1 MKRNLVLEY
10 RIAKLERL
18 VESRIKNERGLL
30 RGIVGKTNANKEDCD
45 KVIDSFAKLTGIDP
59 EYISRASGFN
69 FTVTLYADP
78 TDDIEPGLD
87 PEVLCDC
94 YQLNVKDTEN
104 MKIVATLKV
113 GKVKFKYKNGSAD
126 SVGSSEF
133 AAKQQ
138 MTGLTLASYDK
149 LAKNLE
155 SLFKKQGL
163 NIKDLKNIVEI
174 GRSVGKLLL
183 TAKNKYV
190 NSIVDLLEKDSSVI
204 KDVEWMGWNDNEIRG
219 DYHLQYTKS
228 DKIIAAYRITI
239 NLNSG
244 LVSKIKL
251 PADSK
256 SSSENRR
263 FDDKDGLIKAV
274 KDLILMNASA
284 GTVIKP
290 GYEL

>member
-45 KVIDSFAKLTGIDP
+45 KVIDSFVKLTGIDP

-69 FTVTLYADP
+69 FTVILYADP
-78 TDDIEPGLD
+78 TDEVKPGLD
-87 PEVLCDC
+87 PSVLCDC

-104 MKIVATLKV
+104 MKIVATLNV
-113 GKVKFKYKNGSAD
+113 GKAKFKYKNGSAD
-126 SVGSSEF
+126 SVGSSDF
-133 AAKQQ
+133 VTKQQ
-138 MTGLTLASYDK
+138 LTGLTLASYDK
-149 LAKNLE
+149 LAKNIE

-163 NIKDLKNIVEI
+163 NIKDLKNVVEI
-174 GRSVGKLLL
+174 GKHVGELLL
-183 TAKNKYV
+183 VAKNKYV
-190 NSIVDLLEKDSSVI
+190 NSIIDILEKDNSVI
-204 KDVEWMGWNDNEIRG
+204 KDVEWLGWRDDEIRG

-239 NLNSG
+239 NLKSG

-263 FDDKDGLIKAV
+263 FDDKDDLVKAV
-274 KDLILMNASA
+274 KDLVLMNVSA
-284 GTVIKP
+284 GTIVKP